1 MDPDEAATIN
11 AIGSLISTTMTAG
24 LISNLLMQFF
34 LSQALSIV
42 WGALNN
48 L

>member
-1 MDPDEAATIN
+1 MDPDEAATLN
-11 AIGSLISTTMTAG
+11 AMGSAVSTAMTAG
-24 LISNLLMQFF
+24 LISNLFMQFF